1 MTRLHVADYVGTI
14 ESVDFKA
21 FKFLLDCGTEKLE
34 IQCDPIELIFLIEP
48 VCDLHP
54 RVRVRGTR
62 RPGTPII
69 RFKSL
74 EAVRCPEM
82 PATVPAVCPGNQI
95 ATTSA

>member
-1 MTRLHVADYVGTI
+1 MTRLQVADYVGTI

-21 FKFLLDCGTEKLE
+21 FKFLLDCGNEKQE

-54 RVRVRGTR
+54 RVHVRGTC
-62 RPGTPII
+62 RPGTQII

-74 EAVRCPEM
+74 EAVAGREM
-82 PATVPAVCPGNQI
+82 PATVPAVCPGNVVA
-95 ATTSA
+95 ATTA